1 MFGLLRKKK
10 RSRPIPSFQ
19 PDGASPPRPD
29 QKLTLHT
36 SGYLIVMKPETL
48 IDRYE
53 KREHIIKYEKY
64 YKTFRMAFSGF
75 NVRNY
80 RGVSRNRL
88 LSPIPFTERDDLEA
102 YYHER
107 VENRAAITK
116 WWELLINKVENEDI
130 NSDEDDD
137 DDLLPSIESALEV
150 YRLLDIPEQYEIIK
164 VKRQDF
170 EINPNTLGFD
180 IGYWGGDHFSLIA
193 DTLVTPNWHPAPEE
207 DYQEL
212 RQCLSEL
219 NPNILFNNP
228 EDASEFRNWYKSKD
242 WAETEDREDEFC
254 IIQVDRTV

>member
-1 MFGLLRKKK
+1 MFGLFKGKK
-10 RSRPIPSFQ
+10 RPARLDENRIRQ
-19 PDGASPPRPD
+19 
-29 QKLTLHT
+29 T
-36 SGYLIVMKPETL
+36 SGCLIVMKPEML

-53 KREHIIKYEKY
+53 KTDHIIKYEEE
-64 YKTFRMAFSGF
+64 YKTFRRAFSGF
-75 NVRNY
+75 NVRSY
-80 RGVSRNRL
+80 RGLRRDVMIG
-88 LSPIPFTERDDLEA
+88 PIPFAERDELEA
-102 YYHER
+102 YYLHER

-137 DDLLPSIESALEV
+137 GDLLPSIESALEV

-193 DTLVTPNWHPAPEE
+193 DTLVTPMFHPAPEE

-212 RQCLSEL
+212 RQRLSAL

-228 EDASEFRNWYKSKD
+228 EDASEFRNWYKSKG
-242 WAETEDREDEFC
+242 WAETEDYEDEFC
-254 IIQVDRTV
+254 IIQVDRTE

>member
-1 MFGLLRKKK
+1 MFGLFKKK
-10 RSRPIPSFQ
+10 RRPARLDENRVQ
-19 PDGASPPRPD
+19 
-29 QKLTLHT
+29 QT
-36 SGYLIVMKPETL
+36 SGYLIVMKPEPL
-48 IDRYE
+48 IDWYE
-53 KREHIIKYEKY
+53 KRGPFIKYEKE
-64 YKTFRMAFSGF
+64 YKTLRMAFSGF

-80 RGVSRNRL
+80 RGVSRACL
-88 LSPIPFTERDDLEA
+88 LGPIPFTERDDLEA
-102 YYHER
+102 YYQES

-130 NSDEDDD
+130 NSDNDDD
-137 DDLLPSIESALEV
+137 GDILPSIESALEI

-170 EINPNTLGFD
+170 EINLNTLGFD

-193 DTLVTPNWHPAPEE
+193 DTLVTPMWHPAPEE

-212 RQCLSEL
+212 RQRLSAL
-219 NPNILFNNP
+219 NQNMLFENP

-254 IIQVDRTV
+254 IIQIARTE